1 MEVLGLSPFTEAQR
15 ARVVE
20 TILAIG
26 FYMMMARLTAA
37 SLETIF
43 HRTTMMAKGTCSVSE
58 FQRMSLEKATAAQAS
73 AVAFMTGKGNAA
85 VLAPYLRRARANARR
100 LRKTA

>member
-1 MEVLGLSPFTEAQR
+1 VASVTESHSQHMKKYNSASAVPAMMVQ
-15 ARVVE
+15 
-20 TILAIG
+20 LA
-26 FYMMMARLTAA
+26 AA
-37 SLETIF
+37 SWETIF
-43 HRTTMMAKGTCSVSE
+43 YRSLMMAKGTCSVSE

-73 AVAFMTGKGNAA
+73 AMAFMTGKGNAA